1 MRNPQPST
9 YKSFSKGLSQLV
21 SEGAVQMLRNR
32 GDDGSGAIILAAV
45 GELQF
50 EVVMSRLKVGRGRKE
65 GKWAWTR

>member
-1 MRNPQPST
+1 VRNPQPST